1 MGKHLAVDIG
11 SESGRISVGYLKNG
25 KLIIEE
31 LHRFKTQFMQA
42 HRKSVRN
49 IYRYHEEI
57 IIGLKKYVEKY
68 GDTLDS
74 IGVDSWG
81 GDFVLLDRKG
91 NICKLPESYRATS
104 AASDVSEII
113 EKEYGLKKI
122 YEHTGNQAMPTD
134 TLSQMLRMIR
144 DNDPSMD
151 DPHAILFMGDVYHYL
166 LGAEICCEHSLAGY
180 SRFYNNNIDCWDES
194 IMKGLQIPLSICT
207 KVVCA
212 GDTIGQ
218 IDPVIQKNVG
228 LKKSVN
234 IITPCTH
241 DTSCAALAI
250 PDMGTDWMFISSGT
264 WSLMGMETDYP
275 IINEISY
282 KYNFSNSSMPLKTNM
297 FKKNIQG
304 MWIIQQCREAW
315 GNQISYE
322 EIVSEAA
329 KVEENHLY
337 IDVDR
342 EEFYAPGN
350 MPMAIVNAVK
360 RDFHEEIDWK
370 NVGVIARIC
379 FESLALKYRYFYD
392 KLIQA
397 ADKKISK
404 IYIIGGG
411 SNNQL
416 VNQYT
421 ANVIGL
427 QVYTGVTEGS
437 NVGNL
442 LLQLYGSGEL
452 SSKQEMRQCVCD
464 TFLKYNYSPQ
474 NVQMWKEKYHF
485 FENEISHEAQW

>member
-1 MGKHLAVDIG
+1 M
-11 SESGRISVGYLKNG
+11 
-25 KLIIEE
+25 
-31 LHRFKTQFMQA
+31 
-42 HRKSVRN
+42 
-49 IYRYHEEI
+49 
-57 IIGLKKYVEKY
+57 
-68 GDTLDS
+68 
-74 IGVDSWG
+74 
-81 GDFVLLDRKG
+81 
-91 NICKLPESYRATS
+91 
-104 AASDVSEII
+104 
-113 EKEYGLKKI
+113 
-122 YEHTGNQAMPTD
+122 
-134 TLSQMLRMIR
+134 
-144 DNDPSMD
+144 
-151 DPHAILFMGDVYHYL
+151 
-166 LGAEICCEHSLAGY
+166 
-180 SRFYNNNIDCWDES
+180 
-194 IMKGLQIPLSICT
+194 
-207 KVVCA
+207 
-212 GDTIGQ
+212 
-218 IDPVIQKNVG
+218 
-228 LKKSVN
+228 
-234 IITPCTH
+234 
-241 DTSCAALAI
+241 
-250 PDMGTDWMFISSGT
+250 
-264 WSLMGMETDYP
+264 
-275 IINEISY
+275 
-282 KYNFSNSSMPLKTNM
+282 
-297 FKKNIQG
+297 
-304 MWIIQQCREAW
+304 
-315 GNQISYE
+315 
-322 EIVSEAA
+322 
-329 KVEENHLY
+329 EENHLY

-464 TFLKYNYSPQ
+464 TFSKYNYSPQ
-474 NVQMWKEKYHF
+474 NVQMWNEKYHF